1 MILKIFSF
9 YVNLDL
15 VGGFLSIWQASKSDG
30 QLCDV
35 ISYLNKLTCSFFI
48 SAVIHAIIHQSCS
61 MAGHRMDEGRKSF
74 HKLIWATRI
83 SSDFFYISM
92 CQQDIMDQIIIIGRF
107 CFYRNIYIYS
117 CYEISEINEIKSV
130 IFHVPY
136 IVMPSVGRK
145 FRRKIPFPHLHTHA
159 HEQ

>member
-1 MILKIFSF
+1 MLRDNFKRVINSENWETLLNFMILKIFSF

-83 SSDFFYISM
+83 SSDLFFY
-92 CQQDIMDQIIIIGRF
+92 
-107 CFYRNIYIYS
+107 
-117 CYEISEINEIKSV
+117 KA
-130 IFHVPY
+130 
-136 IVMPSVGRK
+136 
-145 FRRKIPFPHLHTHA
+145 RRYGPNYNNQVVLLLQEYLYLLMLWMVNSLK
-159 HEQ
+159 